1 LSKKQAL
8 FLTDIFHAKQA
19 FSSKKN
25 TFSSEKIKNRKF
37 DLFFKERML
46 VLAKLAHKLPFTVC
60 YC

>member
-19 FSSKKN
+19 FSSKE
-25 TFSSEKIKNRKF
+25 TFSSEKYKNRKF

-46 VLAKLAHKLPFTVC
+46 VFSKTC
-60 YC
+60 S